1 MRKRYLLTLLL
12 PLLLLLAGCATQVAV
27 ERLIPAK
34 YSMADYRDL
43 TILAVKPYRFYLGES
58 PPLVVKDLSGSAPF
72 KVLSGYGAF
81 FERELASHLDKEL
94 TKKINAR
101 NYFTLVESSTQAY
114 LDVEV
119 KRMEAEEYIWAQKGE
134 GEEGSEET
142 LYNLQQKV
150 RLEIGFKVIDAKS
163 GYTIYS
169 DTYQMRQETSFLL
182 DPEKGPTI
190 YAPDLGPT
198 LKSMGEKLLTELVD
212 AIAPRWERIS
222 LSLMEN
228 KPKVNS
234 LEGAYTAV
242 EEGRLMVAYD
252 LFLSEYNR
260 SSHLAAGYNAALILE
275 ALQNRDGAIELMERI
290 YRGSA
295 SAKVK
300 RQLERMVRYKS
311 EQIEAE
317 RQF

>member
-1 MRKRYLLTLLL
+1 MRKRTLLTLLL
-12 PLLLLLAGCATQVAV
+12 PLILVLVGCATQVTV
-27 ERLIPAK
+27 ERLIPAE
-34 YSMADYRDL
+34 YSMADYREL

-58 PPLVVKDLSGSAPF
+58 PPLIVKDLSGSAPF
-72 KVLSGYGAF
+72 KVLSGYGSF
-81 FERELASHLDKEL
+81 FERELANHLDRDL
-94 TKKINAR
+94 NKKIGAR

-119 KRMEAEEYIWAQKGE
+119 KRMEVEEYIWAQKGE
-134 GEEGSEET
+134 SEGGEEEI

-163 GYTIYS
+163 GHSVYS
-169 DTYQMRQETSFLL
+169 DTYQMRQELSFLL

-190 YAPDLGPT
+190 YAPELGPI
-198 LKSMGEKLLTELVD
+198 LKSMGENLLNELVD

-242 EEGRLMVAYD
+242 EEGRLMIAYD
-252 LFLSEYNR
+252 LFLREYNR

-275 ALQNRDGAIELMERI
+275 ALQNRDGAIELMERV

-295 SAKVK
+295 SAKAQ
-300 RQLERMVRYKS
+300 RQLERMVRYRN
-311 EQIEAE
+311 EQLEAE